1 MSSDKSNGEDGFYKG
16 LVYGALLGLGLA
28 WFINTKEGKK
38 FKKQIN
44 AKSEEF
50 LDKTKERIETAL
62 EDNFVENNQ
71 TSGGIEEKTE
81 AIKKRFFGDYY

>member
-1 MSSDKSNGEDGFYKG
+1 MNSDKSNEGDGFYKG
-16 LVYGALLGLGLA
+16 LVYGALLGVGLA

-38 FKKQIN
+38 LKKQIN

-62 EDNFVENNQ
+62 EDNFVENDQ
-71 TSGGIEEKTE
+71 TSGGIKEKTE
-81 AIKKRFFGDYY
+81 SIKKRFFGDYY